1 MRGCVMSE
9 SIDLTPTWEG
19 IMPMLICVLQN
30 PDAEPEGIRGVTSEL
45 MRLARMGDK
54 LAEMKKQRDEA
65 RTMYCRASSD
75 LFLAMQKGKQSRRYF
90 SAEEVAQD
98 RGWDCFP
105 ET

>member
-1 MRGCVMSE
+1 MSE

-30 PDAEPEGIRGVTSEL
+30 PDAEPEGIRAVTSEL

-54 LAEMKKQRDEA
+54 LAEVKKQRDEA
-65 RTMYCRASSD
+65 RAMYCRASSD
-75 LFLAMQKGKQSRRYF
+75 LFLAQQNGKPNRRYF
-90 SAEEVAQD
+90 SAEQVAEE

-105 ET
+105 KT